1 MNLAIPLD
9 KFDANNIYFAEKKRN
24 VVIDGD
30 FIKISYS
37 NSNIEMSEL
46 YISCGFT
53 FPTTTSF
60 SQRGRV
66 LKLSQSD
73 LPDGDS
79 TRRVLKLSQSA
90 PEEPTR
96 RVLKLSQSA
105 PPGLTRRVSK
115 LSQSDLPYGDPT
127 RRFSGDIPDDS
138 HNQNGQLSAEQL
150 SVEESSIALHNKV
163 SKMTPGLSIEML
175 NPNLDN
181 ILLSLCNNKHVGR
194 ESIIDTS
201 CGEIH
206 SNADDGFVLSKR
218 SGGIK
223 RSVRLASDR
232 ATQHNVIPICG
243 AEQGLANESLM
254 VFGGSFST
262 ESRKKT
268 DVDIITRQN
277 IEIISQLC
285 YVETNILS
293 QYINLKA
300 PTKTPVY
307 NLRAQF
313 VNGVNLPCLNK
324 IDPSS
329 DSDTDKIVYI
339 LKISGLWETETNV
352 GITLKFISTNRITSS
367 VAR

>member
-66 LKLSQSD
+66 LKLSQS
-73 LPDGDS
+73 
-79 TRRVLKLSQSA
+79 A

-96 RVLKLSQSA
+96 RVLKLSQS
-105 PPGLTRRVSK
+105 
-115 LSQSDLPYGDPT
+115 DLPDGDST

-150 SVEESSIALHNKV
+150 SAEQLSAEQLSAEESSIALHNKV

-206 SNADDGFVLSKR
+206 SNSDDGFVLSKR

-223 RSVRLASDR
+223 RSVRLASDRATQHNVIRSVRLASDR

-254 VFGGSFST
+254 LFGGSFST